1 MTNRALVCNTY
12 SAEET
17 RIVGASLAPVLLPG
31 DVISLSGDLGAGKTA
46 FVQGVA
52 IALGAENRVTSPSFT
67 LVHQYQGRFPIIH
80 LDVYRLN
87 SFQEVI
93 DIGFEEMLDPE
104 SIVLIEWGE
113 AIAPMLPRRHLDID
127 IRRAQ
132 DPESEDERCLI
143 FRPHGAEWIGKVQA
157 MRSTAETLLN
167 AAAAESTGPRFVV
180 TADPFARDDKDPAQE
195 EEA

>member
-1 MTNRALVCNTY
+1 MQRALVCNTY

-17 RIVGASLAPVLLPG
+17 RIVGASLAPVLMPG

-52 IALGAENRVTSPSFT
+52 IALGVETGVTSPSFT
-67 LVHQYQGRFPIIH
+67 LVHEYRGRFPIVH
-80 LDVYRLN
+80 LDVYRLD

-93 DIGFEEMLDPE
+93 DIGFEEYLDPD

-127 IRRAQ
+127 IRRAR
-132 DPESEDERCLI
+132 DPASEDERCLI
-143 FRPHGAEWIGKVQA
+143 FRPHGSEWIGKVQA

-180 TADPFARDDKDPAQE
+180 TADPFARDDRDTHEEE